1 MDIKTTLNAN
11 ELTIALIGRLDTVT
25 APELEKTLNTSLD
38 GVKSLIFDF
47 TDLEYVSSA
56 GLRMLLRAQKTM
68 NQQGTMVVRNA
79 NENIQEVFEI
89 TGFDDVLTI
98 EK

>member
-1 MDIKTTLNAN
+1 MDIKTILNGT

-25 APELEKTLNTSLD
+25 APELENTLNTSLD
-38 GVKSLIFDF
+38 GVTSLIFDF

-79 NENIQEVFEI
+79 NDNIQEVFEI